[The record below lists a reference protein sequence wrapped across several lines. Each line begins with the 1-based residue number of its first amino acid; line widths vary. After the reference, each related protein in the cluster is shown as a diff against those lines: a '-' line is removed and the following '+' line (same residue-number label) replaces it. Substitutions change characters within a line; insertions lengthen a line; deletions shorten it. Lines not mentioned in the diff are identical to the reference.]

1 MATPGRALV
10 LTHARVF
17 SVRMTDSDGENA
29 RAFLDSLRRGDLS
42 ALLLHA
48 RVEYGLNS
56 DFYGREAAVV
66 VRAPQPFSEAL
77 SSLPQRDRKR
87 IAEAVLSRSS
97 DLRVPEDIIVKQ
109 AGDPMDG
116 PVTLLPDLIIHREMM
131 ISVATGG
138 QSIQDVD
145 DYYGARQARL
155 VEGCAGAGIKYENPH
170 EGLWDWF
177 NHWKAQGWG
186 TYAERREYVRKLF
199 AGPVAAAVGRVH
211 NPSPVAEREPTGWE
225 RVDRSLSKARLQ
237 FQTASVEE
245 DWQAI
250 GLVCREVLISLGQ
263 AAHDPDVHLVVDDK
277 GMSISRTDARRLLDA
292 WLHHEMPG
300 GNNKEVRAHI
310 KASLDLAVHLQHR
323 RTATRQLAAL
333 CLEATSSA
341 VAVVAIIAG
350 RTA

>member
-1 MATPGRALV
+1 
-10 LTHARVF
+10 
-17 SVRMTDSDGENA
+17 MTDSDGENA

-56 DFYGREAAVV
+56 DSYGREAAVV
-66 VRAPQPFSEAL
+66 VRVPQPFAEAL
-77 SSLPQRDRKR
+77 SVLPQRDRKR

-97 DLRVPEDIIVKQ
+97 DLSVPEDIIVRQ

-116 PVTLLPDLIIHREMM
+116 PVTLLPELIIHREMM
-131 ISVATGG
+131 IAVATGS

-145 DYYGARQARL
+145 DYYGARQVRL

-170 EGLWDWF
+170 EGLWDWY
-177 NHWKAQGWG
+177 NYWKAEGWG
-186 TYAERREYVRKLF
+186 TYAERGEYVRKLF

-211 NPSPVAEREPTGWE
+211 SPSPVAEREPTGWE
-225 RVDRSLSKARLQ
+225 RVDRSLTKARVQ
-237 FQTASVEE
+237 FSTAAAEE

-263 AAHDPDVHLVVDDK
+263 AVFVEDVHESADGVK
-277 GMSISRTDARRLLDA
+277 PSPTDAKRMLEAYFR
-292 WLHHEMPG
+292 HELPG
-300 GNNKEVRAHI
+300 DGYKEVRAH
-310 KASLDLAVHLQHR
+310 ARAAVDLAVHLQHR

-333 CLEATSSA
+333 CLEAASSA

-350 RTA
+350 RAA